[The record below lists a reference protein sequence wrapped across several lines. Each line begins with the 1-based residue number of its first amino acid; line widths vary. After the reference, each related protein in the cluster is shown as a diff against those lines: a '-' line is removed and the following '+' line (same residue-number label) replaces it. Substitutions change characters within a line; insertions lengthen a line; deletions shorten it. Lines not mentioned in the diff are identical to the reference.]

1 MTYDTYINTI
11 ERFDART
18 ISADEKYA
26 LTHLITWSDIETIT
40 LPGEMGVAI
49 DEAIANLIPDGAP
62 LSVYSD
68 RCREVVKKLD
78 PYTTAIINAYIKKL
92 CNDFPD
98 KCHLHLQGE
107 PSLQLLITLL
117 GFQSL
122 LACAIGVLTEN
133 PMLIIYAIDAYFFNL
148 GTGKDGTGVMGISLA
163 SVRDYVNKHQHGDTY
178 FYDDAKPLP
187 PFPFYKDGD
196 NNYCYDSNEY
206 TNLLFSVDNHDPIDT
221 NSLFPALINGLS
233 KLSTRVGIRELEPA
247 TKGTT
252 MFTLTDNQKNII
264 DAVLKPTGAPSAS
277 ELIALANECAGKKEE
292 VKTLEQK
299 VSELTTQIATL
310 SANQSVANLE
320 IHSTDATIPSG
331 TTKLYDV
338 ANLFPEL
345 KKKKISFTV
354 AGYEWNGKHP
364 HVPEVNHNYVFNVE
378 TLLPLLMGI
387 ANGENI
393 WLSGHTGTGK
403 TTLIEQVCA
412 KLNYPLIRV
421 AFDHAIDRYELMG
434 TTTLISDGKGGTK
447 SQFNPGILEQS
458 LPNGYVLLCDELDC
472 ARPDSLYV
480 MQDVL
485 EHKTKFVL
493 ESNDDTGTKARE
505 IHFHPMSRIIATGNT
520 KGNGDQ
526 FNLYPACRTLS
537 AATLDRFTTWIE
549 VDYLSKISE
558 KKLLKDSGMV
568 LGLNDKQ
575 IDSITEFAR
584 CMRDRFINGT
594 IPVSF
599 SPRRELQFAKKTSF
613 LMSVAKY
620 DFAKAARVALQAVV
634 IASADKDAVDSILSL
649 AQVAFGIDNTKAYKN
664 VF

>member
-1 MTYDTYINTI
+1 MSYSNYSNYIKAI
-11 ERFDART
+11 EAVGAREIT
-18 ISADEKYA
+18 SEEKYVLTSFSWMDIDKINFQGSKADLVVKEICRLVKYGQSLSISA
-26 LTHLITWSDIETIT
+26 
-40 LPGEMGVAI
+40 
-49 DEAIANLIPDGAP
+49 NL
-62 LSVYSD
+62 
-68 RCREVVKKLD
+68 CRDVINKLD
-78 PYTTAIINAYIKKL
+78 ANTTSIINAYIKKL
-92 CNDFPD
+92 SETHPD
-98 KCHLHLQGE
+98 YVHRALQDS
-107 PSLQLLITLL
+107 PNLYTLGTVL
-117 GFQSL
+117 GFEAL

-133 PMLIIYAIDAYFFNL
+133 PMLIIYAIEAYVFNL
-148 GTGKDGTGVMGISLA
+148 GTGKGGTGVMDISA
-163 SVRDYVNKHQHGDTY
+163 KAVREYVERN
-178 FYDDAKPLP
+178 LP
-187 PFPFYKDGD
+187 ADNNFCLDPYPFYTDGN
-196 NNYCYDSNEY
+196 NNYCYDCDAYVE
-206 TNLLFSVDNHDPIDT
+206 LLTDVQNGNPIKT
-221 NSLFPALINGLS
+221 ELLFPALINGLS
-233 KLSTRVGIRELEPA
+233 KLSAQVGIRELEPE

-277 ELIALANECAGKKEE
+277 ELIALANECVGKKEE
-292 VKTLEQK
+292 VKVLEQK

-310 SANQSVANLE
+310 SANQSSVALE
-320 IHSTDATIPSG
+320 VHSTDATIPSG
-331 TTKLYDV
+331 TTKLYNV
-338 ANLFPEL
+338 ADLFPEL

-364 HVPEVNHNYVFNVE
+364 HVPEINPNYVFNVE
-378 TLLPLLMGI
+378 TLLPLLLGI

-549 VDYLSKISE
+549 VDYLSKVSE
-558 KKLLKDSGMV
+558 KKLLKDSGSV
-568 LGLNDKQ
+568 GNLNDKQ

-613 LMSVAKY
+613 LMAVAKY
-620 DFAKAARVALQAVV
+620 DFAKATRVALQAVV

>member
-1 MTYDTYINTI
+1 MSFSNYSNYIKAI
-11 ERFDART
+11 EAVGAREIT
-18 ISADEKYA
+18 DEEKYV
-26 LTHLITWSDIETIT
+26 LTSFSWMDIDKINFQGSKADLVVKEICR
-40 LPGEMGVAI
+40 LVK
-49 DEAIANLIPDGAP
+49 DGQS
-62 LSVYSD
+62 LSVSANY
-68 RCREVVKKLD
+68 CRDVINKLD
-78 PYTTAIINAYIKKL
+78 ANTTSIINAYIKKL
-92 CNDFPD
+92 CESHPD
-98 KCHLHLQGE
+98 YVHRALQDS
-107 PSLQLLITLL
+107 PNLYTLGTVL
-117 GFQSL
+117 GFEAL

-133 PMLIIYAIDAYFFNL
+133 PMLIIYAIEAYVFNL
-148 GTGKDGTGVMGISLA
+148 GTGKGGIGVMHISA
-163 SVRDYVNKHQHGDTY
+163 KSVREYVERN
-178 FYDDAKPLP
+178 LP
-187 PFPFYKDGD
+187 ADNNFCLDPYPFYTDGN
-196 NNYCYDSNEY
+196 NNYCYDCDAYVE
-206 TNLLFSVDNHDPIDT
+206 LLTDVQNGNPIKT
-221 NSLFPALINGLS
+221 ELLFPALINGLS
-233 KLSTRVGIRELEPA
+233 KLSDQVGIRELKLE

-277 ELIALANECAGKKEE
+277 ELVALANECAGKKEE
-292 VKTLEQK
+292 VKVLEQK

-310 SANQSVANLE
+310 SANQSSVALE
-320 IHSTDATIPSG
+320 VHSTDATIPSG
-331 TTKLYDV
+331 TTKLYNV
-338 ANLFPEL
+338 ADLFPEL

-354 AGYEWNGKHP
+354 TGYEWNGKHP
-364 HVPEVNHNYVFNVE
+364 HVPEINPNYVFNVE
-378 TLLPLLMGI
+378 TLLPLLLGI

-549 VDYLSKISE
+549 VDYLSKVSE
-558 KKLLKDSGMV
+558 KKLLKDSGSV
-568 LGLNDKQ
+568 GNLNDKQ

-613 LMSVAKY
+613 LMAVAKY
-620 DFAKAARVALQAVV
+620 DFAKATRVALQAVV

>member
-1 MTYDTYINTI
+1 MSYSNYIKAI
-11 ERFDART
+11 EDSGVREITSEEKYILAAVSWMDIDRINFQGSKADLVVEEIGRLVKDGQPIS
-18 ISADEKYA
+18 ISANY
-26 LTHLITWSDIETIT
+26 
-40 LPGEMGVAI
+40 
-49 DEAIANLIPDGAP
+49 
-62 LSVYSD
+62 
-68 RCREVVKKLD
+68 CRDVISKLD
-78 PYTTAIINAYIKKL
+78 ANTTSIINAYINRYCEGL
-92 CNDFPD
+92 PD
-98 KCHLHLQGE
+98 AVHIALHKSPNLN
-107 PSLQLLITLL
+107 TLVTVL
-117 GFQSL
+117 GFEAL

-133 PMLIIYAIDAYFFNL
+133 PMLIIYAIDAYVLNL
-148 GTGKDGTGVMGISLA
+148 GTGKGGTGVMDISA
-163 SVRDYVNKHQHGDTY
+163 KAVREYVERNLPADSN
-178 FYDDAKPLP
+178 FYLDPDFVKPP
-187 PFPFYKDGD
+187 YPFYTDGD
-196 NNYCYDSNEY
+196 NNYCYDSNAY
-206 TNLLFSVDNHDPIDT
+206 GDLLTDVLNGNPINT
-221 NSLFPALINGLS
+221 KLLFPALTNGLS
-233 KLSTRVGIRELEPA
+233 TLHPVKLEPA
-247 TKGTT
+247 TTKGTT

-264 DAVLKPTGAPSAS
+264 DAVLKPSNLPSAS

-292 VKTLEQK
+292 VKALEQK
-299 VSELTTQIATL
+299 VSDLTTQIATL

-354 AGYEWNGKHP
+354 QGYEWNGKHP
-364 HVPEVNHNYVFNVE
+364 HVPEINPNYVFNVE
-378 TLLPLLMGI
+378 TLLPLLLGV

-549 VDYLSKISE
+549 VDYLSKVSE
-558 KKLLKDSGMV
+558 KKLLKDSGSV
-568 LGLNDKQ
+568 GNLNDKQ

-613 LMSVAKY
+613 LMAVAKY
-620 DFAKAARVALQAVV
+620 DFAKATRVALQAVV

>member
-1 MTYDTYINTI
+1 MSYTNYIETI
-11 ERFDART
+11 RRLNVRT
-18 ISADEKYA
+18 ITSEEERILSSFSWK
-26 LTHLITWSDIETIT
+26 DIEKIT
-40 LPGEMGVAI
+40 LPGTDGDLV
-49 DEAIANLIPDGAP
+49 DEAIARLVGEKTPI
-62 LSVYSD
+62 SVSAKECKY
-68 RCREVVKKLD
+68 VIAKLD
-78 PYTTAIINAYIKKL
+78 DTTTSIIDAYIEKI

-98 KCHLHLQGE
+98 RVPVPLRKSPTLE
-107 PSLQLLITLL
+107 SLTGVI
-117 GFQSL
+117 GFESL

-133 PMLIIYAIDAYFFNL
+133 PMLIIYAVDAYIFNL
-148 GTGKDGTGVMGISLA
+148 GTGKGGTGVMDIYLA
-163 SVRDYVNKHQHGDTY
+163 SVREYVKNHPHGDNN
-178 FYDDAKPLP
+178 FYLDPDFVKP

-196 NNYCYDSNEY
+196 NNYCYDFDAY
-206 TNLLFSVDNHDPIDT
+206 VDLMTDAMTGNPIET
-221 NSLFPALINGLS
+221 ELLFPALTNGIS
-233 KLSTRVGIRELEPA
+233 ELRSILLKSNSA
-247 TKGTT
+247 TEKGTT

-277 ELIALANECAGKKEE
+277 ELIAMANECAGKKEE

-299 VSELTTQIATL
+299 VSELTAQVATL
-310 SANQSVANLE
+310 SANQSSVALE
-320 IHSTDATIPSG
+320 VHSTDATIPSG
-331 TTKLYDV
+331 TTKLYNV
-338 ANLFPEL
+338 ADLFPEL

-354 AGYEWNGKHP
+354 KGYEWNGKHP

-447 SQFNPGILEQS
+447 SQFNPGILEQA

-493 ESNDDTGTKARE
+493 ESNDESGTKARE
-505 IHFHPMSRIIATGNT
+505 IHFNPMSRIIATGNT

-549 VDYLSKISE
+549 VDYLSKVSE
-558 KKLLKDSGMV
+558 KKLLKDSGLV
-568 LGLNDKQ
+568 GNLNDKQ

-613 LMSVAKY
+613 LMAVAKY
-620 DFAKAARVALQAVV
+620 DFAKATRVALQAVV
-634 IASADKDAVDSILSL
+634 VASADKDAVDSILSL

>member
-1 MTYDTYINTI
+1 MSYSNYSNYIKAI
-11 ERFDART
+11 EAVGAREIT
-18 ISADEKYA
+18 GEEKYV
-26 LTHLITWSDIETIT
+26 LTSFSWMDIDKINFQGSKADLVVKEICR
-40 LPGEMGVAI
+40 LVK
-49 DEAIANLIPDGAP
+49 DGQS
-62 LSVYSD
+62 LSVSANY
-68 RCREVVKKLD
+68 CRDVINKLD
-78 PYTTAIINAYIKKL
+78 ANTTSIINAYIKKL
-92 CNDFPD
+92 CESHPD
-98 KCHLHLQGE
+98 YVHRALQDS
-107 PSLQLLITLL
+107 PNLYTLGTVL
-117 GFQSL
+117 GFEAL

-133 PMLIIYAIDAYFFNL
+133 PMLIIYAIEAYVFNL
-148 GTGKDGTGVMGISLA
+148 GTGKGGIGVMDISVKA
-163 SVRDYVNKHQHGDTY
+163 VREYVERN
-178 FYDDAKPLP
+178 LP
-187 PFPFYKDGD
+187 ADNNFCLDPYPFYTDGN
-196 NNYCYDSNEY
+196 NNYCYDCDAYVE
-206 TNLLFSVDNHDPIDT
+206 LLTDVQNGNPIKT
-221 NSLFPALINGLS
+221 ELLFPALINGLS
-233 KLSTRVGIRELEPA
+233 KLSDQVGIHELKLE

-277 ELIALANECAGKKEE
+277 ELIALANECADKKEE

-310 SANQSVANLE
+310 SANQSSVALE
-320 IHSTDATIPSG
+320 VHSTDATIPSG

-354 AGYEWNGKHP
+354 QGYEWNGKHP
-364 HVPEVNHNYVFNVE
+364 HVPEINPNYVFNVE
-378 TLLPLLMGI
+378 TLLPLLLGI

-549 VDYLSKISE
+549 VDYLSKVSE
-558 KKLLKDSGMV
+558 KKLLKDSSSVGN
-568 LGLNDKQ
+568 LNDKQ
-575 IDSITEFAR
+575 IESITEFAR

-613 LMSVAKY
+613 LMAVAKY
-620 DFAKAARVALQAVV
+620 DFAKATRVALQAVV

>member
-1 MTYDTYINTI
+1 MSYAKYIEIIRRFNVRTITPEEEYILNTI
-11 ERFDART
+11 SWA
-18 ISADEKYA
+18 
-26 LTHLITWSDIETIT
+26 DIEKIS
-40 LPGEMGVAI
+40 LKGNLGSRI
-49 DEAIANLIPDGAP
+49 DEAIEFLLSSNL
-62 LSVYSD
+62 SYTRKS
-68 RCREVVKKLD
+68 CEQVVRNLD
-78 PYTTAIINAYIKKL
+78 AKTTSIINAYIKGL
-92 CNDFPD
+92 CERFPQ
-98 KCHLHLQGE
+98 KAHQA
-107 PSLQLLITLL
+107 LIKAPTLNTFL
-117 GFQSL
+117 RVTSFVET
-122 LACAIGVLTEN
+122 LACALGVLTEN
-133 PMLIIYAIDAYFFNL
+133 PMLIIYAVDTYFFNL
-148 GTGKDGTGVMGISLA
+148 HTDIDGYGVMNISLPA
-163 SVRDYVNKHQHGDTY
+163 VEAYVKSHPTLCAGDVVGSMV
-178 FYDDAKPLP
+178 FEQEH
-187 PFPFYKDGD
+187 PFYTDG
-196 NNYCYDSNEY
+196 NTNYCYDSNKY
-206 TNLLFSVDNHDPIDT
+206 GDLLSDVVNGNPIDT
-221 NSLFPALINGLS
+221 EKLFPALINGLS
-233 KLSTRVGIRELEPA
+233 DLNSMLFKFEKPLVS
-247 TKGTT
+247 KGQN

-264 DAVLKPTGAPSAS
+264 DAVLKPSNLPSAS

-354 AGYEWNGKHP
+354 QGYEWNGKHP
-364 HVPEVNHNYVFNVE
+364 HVPEINPNYVFNVE
-378 TLLPLLMGI
+378 TLLPLLLGI

-549 VDYLSKISE
+549 VDYLSKVSE
-558 KKLLKDSGMV
+558 KKLLKDSGLV
-568 LGLNDKQ
+568 GNLNDKQ

-599 SPRRELQFAKKTSF
+599 SPRRELQFAKKTNF
-613 LMSVAKY
+613 LMGVAKY
-620 DFAKAARVALQAVV
+620 DFAKATRVALQAVV

-664 VF
+664 IF

>member
-11 ERFDART
+11 ERLDART

-49 DEAIANLIPDGAP
+49 DEAIAHLIPDGAP

-107 PSLQLLITLL
+107 PSLQLLITSL

-196 NNYCYDSNEY
+196 NNYCYDSNKY
-206 TNLLFSVDNHDPIDT
+206 GDLLAAVESGDPIDT
-221 NSLFPALINGLS
+221 EKLFPALINGLS
-233 KLSTRVGIRELEPA
+233 DLNSRLFKFEKPLVS
-247 TKGTT
+247 KGQN

-264 DAVLKPTGAPSAS
+264 DAVLKPSNLPSAS

-292 VKTLEQK
+292 VKVLEQK
-299 VSELTTQIATL
+299 VSELTAQVATL
-310 SANQSVANLE
+310 STKQSASFEVSASDGN
-320 IHSTDATIPSG
+320 IPSG
-331 TTKLYDV
+331 KSKEYKVET
-338 ANLFPEL
+338 LFPVL
-345 KKKKISFTV
+345 KKANVSFPIT
-354 AGYEWNGKHP
+354 GYEWDGKHP
-364 HVPEVNHNYVFNVE
+364 HVPEINPNYVFNVE
-378 TLLPLLMGI
+378 TLLPLLLGI
-387 ANGENI
+387 ANGETI

-549 VDYLSKISE
+549 VDYLSKVSE
-558 KKLLKDSGMV
+558 KKLLKDSGSV
-568 LGLNDKQ
+568 GNLNDKQ

-613 LMSVAKY
+613 LMAVAKY

>member
-1 MTYDTYINTI
+1 
-11 ERFDART
+11 
-18 ISADEKYA
+18 
-26 LTHLITWSDIETIT
+26 
-40 LPGEMGVAI
+40 
-49 DEAIANLIPDGAP
+49 
-62 LSVYSD
+62 
-68 RCREVVKKLD
+68 
-78 PYTTAIINAYIKKL
+78 
-92 CNDFPD
+92 
-98 KCHLHLQGE
+98 
-107 PSLQLLITLL
+107 
-117 GFQSL
+117 
-122 LACAIGVLTEN
+122 
-133 PMLIIYAIDAYFFNL
+133 
-148 GTGKDGTGVMGISLA
+148 
-163 SVRDYVNKHQHGDTY
+163 
-178 FYDDAKPLP
+178 
-187 PFPFYKDGD
+187 
-196 NNYCYDSNEY
+196 
-206 TNLLFSVDNHDPIDT
+206 
-221 NSLFPALINGLS
+221 
-233 KLSTRVGIRELEPA
+233 
-247 TKGTT
+247 

-277 ELIALANECAGKKEE
+277 ELVALANECAGKKEE
-292 VKTLEQK
+292 VKVLEQK

-310 SANQSVANLE
+310 SANQSSVALE
-320 IHSTDATIPSG
+320 VHSTDATIPSG
-331 TTKLYDV
+331 TTKLYNV
-338 ANLFPEL
+338 ADLFPEL

-354 AGYEWNGKHP
+354 QGYEWNGKHP
-364 HVPEVNHNYVFNVE
+364 HVPEINPNYVFNVE
-378 TLLPLLMGI
+378 TLLPLLLGI

-549 VDYLSKISE
+549 VDYLSKVSE
-558 KKLLKDSGMV
+558 KKLLKDSGLV
-568 LGLNDKQ
+568 ANLTDKQ
-575 IDSITEFAR
+575 IDSITEFAY

-613 LMSVAKY
+613 LMAVAKY
-620 DFAKAARVALQAVV
+620 DFAKATRVALQAVV

>member
-1 MTYDTYINTI
+1 MSYTNY
-11 ERFDART
+11 
-18 ISADEKYA
+18 
-26 LTHLITWSDIETIT
+26 IETIRRLNVREIT
-40 LPGEMGVAI
+40 HREEQILKTYSWADIEKINITDLEADQVN
-49 DEAIANLIPDGAP
+49 EAIALLVEEKTPI
-62 LSVYSD
+62 SVSAD
-68 RCREVVKKLD
+68 RCLDVISKLD
-78 PYTTAIINAYIKKL
+78 EDTTSIIDAYIKKI
-92 CNDFPD
+92 CYDFPD
-98 KCHLHLQGE
+98 WAPLHLARD
-107 PSLQLLITLL
+107 PSLKNLIGIL
-117 GFQSL
+117 GFESR

-133 PMLIIYAIDAYFFNL
+133 PMLIIYAVDAYIFNL
-148 GTGKDGTGVMGISLA
+148 GTGKGGTGVMDISLA
-163 SVRDYVNKHQHGDTY
+163 SVREYVKKHPYRDNSPDPA
-178 FYDDAKPLP
+178 FAKP
-187 PFPFYKDGD
+187 PFPFFTDGN
-196 NNYCYDSNEY
+196 NNYCHDSNEY
-206 TNLLFSVDNHDPIDT
+206 INLLFSVDNHDPIDT

-233 KLSTRVGIRELEPA
+233 ELSTDCLFYELG
-247 TKGTT
+247 TTNNKGTT

-354 AGYEWNGKHP
+354 QGYKWNGKHP
-364 HVPEVNHNYVFNVE
+364 HVPEINPNYVFNVE
-378 TLLPLLMGI
+378 TLLPLLLGI

-549 VDYLSKISE
+549 VDYLSKVSE
-558 KKLLKDSGMV
+558 KKLLKDSGSV
-568 LGLNDKQ
+568 GNLNDKQ
-575 IDSITEFAR
+575 IESITEFAR

-613 LMSVAKY
+613 LMAVAKY
-620 DFAKAARVALQAVV
+620 DFAKATRVALQAVV

>member
-1 MTYDTYINTI
+1 MSYSNYIKAI
-11 ERFDART
+11 EDSGVREITGEEKYILATVSWMDIDRINFQGSKADLVVEEIGRLVKDGQPIS
-18 ISADEKYA
+18 ISANY
-26 LTHLITWSDIETIT
+26 
-40 LPGEMGVAI
+40 
-49 DEAIANLIPDGAP
+49 
-62 LSVYSD
+62 
-68 RCREVVKKLD
+68 CRDVISKLD
-78 PYTTAIINAYIKKL
+78 ANTTSIINAYINRYCEGL
-92 CNDFPD
+92 PD
-98 KCHLHLQGE
+98 AVHIALHKSPNLN
-107 PSLQLLITLL
+107 TLVTVL
-117 GFQSL
+117 GFEAL

-133 PMLIIYAIDAYFFNL
+133 PMLIIYAIDAYVLNL
-148 GTGKDGTGVMGISLA
+148 GTGKGGTGVMDISA
-163 SVRDYVNKHQHGDTY
+163 KAVREYVERN
-178 FYDDAKPLP
+178 LP
-187 PFPFYKDGD
+187 ADNNFHLDPYPFYTDGN
-196 NNYCYDSNEY
+196 NNYCYDCDAYVE
-206 TNLLFSVDNHDPIDT
+206 LLTDVQNGNPIKT
-221 NSLFPALINGLS
+221 ELLFPALTNGLS
-233 KLSTRVGIRELEPA
+233 TLHHVKLEPA
-247 TKGTT
+247 TTKGTT

-320 IHSTDATIPSG
+320 MHSTDATIPSG

-354 AGYEWNGKHP
+354 QGYEWNGKHP
-364 HVPEVNHNYVFNVE
+364 HVPEINPNYVFNVE
-378 TLLPLLMGI
+378 TLLPLLLGI

-568 LGLNDKQ
+568 LNMNDKQ

>member
-1 MTYDTYINTI
+1 MSYSNYSNYIKAI
-11 ERFDART
+11 EALGAREIT
-18 ISADEKYA
+18 GEEKYV
-26 LTHLITWSDIETIT
+26 LTSFSWMDIDKINFQGSKADLVVKEICR
-40 LPGEMGVAI
+40 LVK
-49 DEAIANLIPDGAP
+49 DGQS
-62 LSVYSD
+62 LSVSANY
-68 RCREVVKKLD
+68 CRDVINKLD
-78 PYTTAIINAYIKKL
+78 ANTTSIISAYIKKL
-92 CNDFPD
+92 CESHPD
-98 KCHLHLQGE
+98 YVHRALQDS
-107 PSLQLLITLL
+107 PNLYTLGTVL
-117 GFQSL
+117 GFEAL

-133 PMLIIYAIDAYFFNL
+133 PMLIIYAIEAYVFNL
-148 GTGKDGTGVMGISLA
+148 GTGKGGIGVMDISA
-163 SVRDYVNKHQHGDTY
+163 KAVREYLERN
-178 FYDDAKPLP
+178 LP
-187 PFPFYKDGD
+187 ADNNFCLDPYPFYIDGN
-196 NNYCYDSNEY
+196 NNYCYDCDAYVE
-206 TNLLFSVDNHDPIDT
+206 LLTDVQNGNPIKT
-221 NSLFPALINGLS
+221 ELLFPALINGLS
-233 KLSTRVGIRELEPA
+233 KLSDQVGIRELKLE

-310 SANQSVANLE
+310 SANQSSVALE
-320 IHSTDATIPSG
+320 VHSTDATIPSG
-331 TTKLYDV
+331 TTKLYNV
-338 ANLFPEL
+338 ADLFPEL

-364 HVPEVNHNYVFNVE
+364 HVPEINPNYVFNVE
-378 TLLPLLMGI
+378 TLLPLLLGI

-549 VDYLSKISE
+549 VDYLSKVSE
-558 KKLLKDSGMV
+558 KKLLKDSGSV
-568 LGLNDKQ
+568 GNLNDKQ

-613 LMSVAKY
+613 LMAVAKY
-620 DFAKAARVALQAVV
+620 DFAKATRVALQAVV

>member
-40 LPGEMGVAI
+40 LPDEMGVAI

-78 PYTTAIINAYIKKL
+78 PYTITIINAYIKKL

-107 PSLQLLITLL
+107 LSLQLLITLL

-196 NNYCYDSNEY
+196 NNYCYDSNAY
-206 TNLLFSVDNHDPIDT
+206 GDLLTDALNGNPINT
-221 NSLFPALINGLS
+221 KLLFPALINGLS
-233 KLSTRVGIRELEPA
+233 ELSTRVGIRELEPA

-264 DAVLKPTGAPSAS
+264 DAVLKPSNLPSAS

-299 VSELTTQIATL
+299 VSELTAQVATL
-310 SANQSVANLE
+310 STKQSASFEVPASDGN
-320 IHSTDATIPSG
+320 IPSG
-331 TTKLYDV
+331 KSKEYKVET
-338 ANLFPEL
+338 LFPVL
-345 KKKKISFTV
+345 KKANVSFPIT
-354 AGYEWNGKHP
+354 GYEWDGKHP
-364 HVPEVNHNYVFNVE
+364 HVPEINPNYVFKIE
-378 TLLPLLMGI
+378 SLLPILMGL

-403 TTLIEQVCA
+403 TTLIEQICA
-412 KLNYPLIRV
+412 RLNYPLVRV

-447 SQFNPGILEQS
+447 SQFNPGILEQT

-537 AATLDRFTTWIE
+537 AATLDRFTTWVE
-549 VDYLSKISE
+549 VEYLSPKEE
-558 KKLLKDSGMV
+558 KELLKKSGLVGAMTA
-568 LGLNDKQ
+568 KQ

-584 CMRDRFINGT
+584 CMRDSFINGR

-599 SPRRELQFAKKTSF
+599 SPRRELQFAKKTNF
-613 LMSVAKY
+613 LMGVAKY
-620 DFAKAARVALQAVV
+620 DFAKATRVALQAVV
-634 IASADKDAVDSILSL
+634 VASADKDSVDSILSL

-664 VF
+664 IF